1 MKTWH
6 KVAIGAGAVVVL
18 GGIVLFS
25 VNQANKGVVTVQTA
39 KVANQDSLVSLVT
52 ASGEVKPTTY
62 TNVTAQGYGRITEIF
77 VKEGDHVKKGDRL
90 LLQENVQANA
100 DVQAQSAAVNSA
112 ESGVQAAEASYKAAQ
127 SDLILQQANLEK
139 AKLDYDR
146 GQGLFK
152 DGLIPKQDFD
162 QRKTIY
168 DGAVA
173 TVDSARAR
181 VQSLKAQLDQT
192 RSQVNQGRAVLVRTQ
207 DVLHKTTYTSPI
219 NGIVSYLPERVGD
232 YVVMGMQN
240 ANGSFIMTL
249 SDMSV
254 VTAEVKVDETDI
266 VNVKM
271 GQEADVTIDAVPGK
285 IFKGKVTEI
294 GSQAVLRSSGLTTT
308 QTTTS
313 TQEAKDFKVVV
324 TLANPPENLRP
335 GLSTTA
341 KIKTAERKN
350 VVAIPIQALAVRTR
364 KDLEEAVKNAKKQGS
379 SNVTLAAPPPP
390 APGDPKKDEVQG
402 VFVVNGKKAVFL
414 PVETGIAGV
423 TDIEITKGLK
433 AGDEIVVG
441 SYKALRTLKPESQV
455 KAATDSYRE
464 DLVSSGVVIKTEALT
479 KVYEMGAEK
488 VHALSGVDV
497 EIRKGDYV
505 AIMGPSGSGKSTLM
519 NLIGCLDSPSAG
531 KYWLAGRLVSDLD
544 DDELAYIRNKEIGFV
559 FQTFNLLPRA
569 TALHNVEL
577 PLIYNGTPSEE
588 RIEKAKK
595 ALERV
600 DLMDRMHHKPNE
612 LSGGQRQRVAIA
624 RALVNSPSIVLA
636 DEPTGNLDSKTGEE
650 IMALFANLHGQGNTI
665 ILVTHE
671 HDIAQHAHRIIF
683 IRDGKIASD
692 EAVAK
697 K

>member
-6 KVAIGAGAVVVL
+6 KVAIGVGAVAVL

-39 KVANQDSLVSLVT
+39 KVATQDNLVSLVT

-62 TNVTAQGYGRITEIF
+62 TNVTAQGYGRITAIL
-77 VKEGDHVKKGDRL
+77 VKEGDQVKKGDKL

-100 DVQAQSAAVNSA
+100 DVQAQSATITSA
-112 ESGVQAAEASYKAAQ
+112 ESGVQAAEASFKAAQ
-127 SDLILQQANLEK
+127 SDLVMQQANLEK
-139 AKLDYDR
+139 AKQDFDR

-152 DGLIPKQDFD
+152 DGLIAKQEFD
-162 QRKTIY
+162 QRKTAY

-173 TVDSARAR
+173 AVDSAKAR
-181 VQSLKAQLDQT
+181 MQSLKAQLDQT
-192 RSQVNQGRAVLVRTQ
+192 RSQVNQSKAVLVRAKDILQ
-207 DVLHKTTYTSPI
+207 KTTYTSPI
-219 NGIVSYLPERVGD
+219 NGIVSYLPVRLGEF
-232 YVVMGMQN
+232 VVQGIQSST
-240 ANGSFIMTL
+240 GSFLMTL

-266 VNVKM
+266 VNVKI

-324 TLANPPENLRP
+324 TLSNPPENVRP

-364 KDLEEAVKNAKKQGS
+364 KDLEEAAKNAKNQGGS
-379 SNVTLAAPPPP
+379 SVTLAAPPPP

-402 VFVVNGKKAVFL
+402 VFVVNAKKAIFR

-433 AGDEIVVG
+433 PGDEIVVG

-455 KAATDSYRE
+455 K
-464 DLVSSGVVIKTEALT
+464 
-479 KVYEMGAEK
+479 
-488 VHALSGVDV
+488 VD
-497 EIRKGDYV
+497 
-505 AIMGPSGSGKSTLM
+505 
-519 NLIGCLDSPSAG
+519 NSAP
-531 KYWLAGRLVSDLD
+531 KKQD
-544 DDELAYIRNKEIGFV
+544 D
-559 FQTFNLLPRA
+559 QQ
-569 TALHNVEL
+569 
-577 PLIYNGTPSEE
+577 S
-588 RIEKAKK
+588 
-595 ALERV
+595 
-600 DLMDRMHHKPNE
+600 
-612 LSGGQRQRVAIA
+612 
-624 RALVNSPSIVLA
+624 
-636 DEPTGNLDSKTGEE
+636 
-650 IMALFANLHGQGNTI
+650 
-665 ILVTHE
+665 
-671 HDIAQHAHRIIF
+671 
-683 IRDGKIASD
+683 
-692 EAVAK
+692 
-697 K
+697 

>member
-18 GGIVLFS
+18 GGIVMFS

-39 KVANQDSLVSLVT
+39 KVANQDNLVSLVT
-52 ASGEVKPTTY
+52 ASGEIKPTTY
-62 TNVTAQGYGRITEIF
+62 TNVSAQGYGRITEIF
-77 VKEGDHVKKGDRL
+77 VKEGDKVKKGDKL

-112 ESGVQAAEASYKAAQ
+112 ESGVQAAEASFKAAQ
-127 SDLILQQANLEK
+127 ADLISQQANLEK
-139 AKLDYDR
+139 DKLDFDR
-146 GQGLFK
+146 GQGLYK

-162 QRKTIY
+162 QRKSTY
-168 DGAVA
+168 DAQVA
-173 TVDSARAR
+173 AVDSARSR

-192 RSQVNQGRAVLVRTQ
+192 RAQVNQGRAVLVHTQ
-207 DVLHKTTYTSPI
+207 DILHKTTYTSPI

-240 ANGSFIMTL
+240 ATGSFIMTL

-266 VNVKM
+266 VNVKL
-271 GQEADVTIDAVPGK
+271 GQEADVTIDAVPGT
-285 IFKGKVTEI
+285 IFKGKVTEV

-364 KDLEEAVKNAKKQGS
+364 KDLEEAAKNAKKQGG

-402 VFVVNGKKAVFL
+402 VFVVNGNKAVFL

-455 KAATDSYRE
+455 K
-464 DLVSSGVVIKTEALT
+464 
-479 KVYEMGAEK
+479 
-488 VHALSGVDV
+488 VD
-497 EIRKGDYV
+497 
-505 AIMGPSGSGKSTLM
+505 
-519 NLIGCLDSPSAG
+519 NSAP
-531 KYWLAGRLVSDLD
+531 KKQD
-544 DDELAYIRNKEIGFV
+544 D
-559 FQTFNLLPRA
+559 QQ
-569 TALHNVEL
+569 
-577 PLIYNGTPSEE
+577 S
-588 RIEKAKK
+588 
-595 ALERV
+595 
-600 DLMDRMHHKPNE
+600 
-612 LSGGQRQRVAIA
+612 
-624 RALVNSPSIVLA
+624 
-636 DEPTGNLDSKTGEE
+636 
-650 IMALFANLHGQGNTI
+650 
-665 ILVTHE
+665 
-671 HDIAQHAHRIIF
+671 
-683 IRDGKIASD
+683 
-692 EAVAK
+692 
-697 K
+697 